1 MWESRSTEQL
11 RQKWHWPDLWS
22 WACYRQLGEFSPIYH
37 LPVDFSIVVHVG
49 LTSKSLSNGIKLLLN
64 SEPFLKITLRGL
76 GYIDSHTSLNI
87 WYILAE
93 YWSMIGNY
101 AISNRHVAG
110 SIKFMH
116 NNWSPIMII
125 LFLQRPFGTLFTLVS
140 PHECVSH
147 DVILTTTWRTP
158 IARHSSVR
166 TWRALIA
173 FHSLVRHNRALIVRQ
188 SLVRHSTH

>member
-64 SEPFLKITLRGL
+64 SEPFPKITLRSL

-87 WYILAE
+87 WDILAE
-93 YWSMIGNY
+93 DWSMIRTS
-101 AISNRHVAG
+101 AIPNHPIAG
-110 SIKFMH
+110 SIKVVH
-116 NNWSPIMII
+116 SNWSYFVGI
-125 LFLQRPFGTLFTLVS
+125 LFSGYLTLDSIIYVS
-140 PHECVSH
+140 MSYTNTVFHGVKVS
-147 DVILTTTWRTP
+147 
-158 IARHSSVR
+158 A
-166 TWRALIA
+166 
-173 FHSLVRHNRALIVRQ
+173 SLAGGNPYL
-188 SLVRHSTH
+188 SLRFLNLWKYL

>member
-64 SEPFLKITLRGL
+64 SEPFPKITLRGL

-87 WYILAE
+87 WDILAE
-93 YWSMIGNY
+93 YWSMIQTS
-101 AISNRHVAG
+101 AIPNHPIAG
-110 SIKFMH
+110 SIKVVH
-116 NNWSPIMII
+116 SNWSYFVGI
-125 LFLQRPFGTLFTLVS
+125 LFSGYLTLDSIIYVSMRYTNTVCHGVKVSASLAGCNQYLALNFFNFLQYL
-140 PHECVSH
+140 
-147 DVILTTTWRTP
+147 
-158 IARHSSVR
+158 
-166 TWRALIA
+166 
-173 FHSLVRHNRALIVRQ
+173 
-188 SLVRHSTH
+188 